1 MDTIVYVVNRR
12 AISPDSVPNTT
23 DLILARRVVRE
34 DETGRFLC
42 APDAPDSERGTY
54 FKNRMFAFFGSR
66 AAALQYLAT
75 LANNAAAD
83 LEQQRLKAQSLL
95 ADIRATM
102 RAEGV
107 KGEPIIGRKVSRAGS

>member
-1 MDTIVYVVNRR
+1 MSNIVFVVNRR

-23 DLILARRVVRE
+23 DLILIRRVVSE
-34 DETGRFLC
+34 DEKGRFLC

-95 ADIRATM
+95 ADMRAAI

-107 KGEPIIGRKVSRAGS
+107 LSEPIIGREMSRAGA